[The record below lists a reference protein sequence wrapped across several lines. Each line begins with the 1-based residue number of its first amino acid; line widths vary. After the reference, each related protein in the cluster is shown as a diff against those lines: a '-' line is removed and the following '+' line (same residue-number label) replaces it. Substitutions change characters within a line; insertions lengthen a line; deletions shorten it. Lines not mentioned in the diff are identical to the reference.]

1 MIRVFEP
8 KLNINDKISVLKTM
22 QKNFISGTSPTVQEF
37 ENELASKFDRKYC
50 VALSNGSVALD
61 VALQLYDFKK
71 DDEVIVPSFTII
83 SCLSAILRTKAT
95 PIFCDVDINSWNMTL
110 ENIKKVITKNTKAII
125 LVHLYGLVGE
135 VNEIVD
141 YCNKNNIIIIEDA
154 AESHGQVVGDKRCGS
169 IGDVST
175 FSFYANKHITTGEGG
190 AVLTDNKQQFL
201 KLKQMVNLDFESSK
215 RFIHNNL
222 YWNYRLGGLQA
233 ALGLSQIKNLEK
245 TIIRKIEQGNYYNHL
260 FSDLS
265 NYLQLPLREYKG
277 VKNHYWVYGI
287 MLKKPELKVEF
298 TEYLLNSDIE
308 TRPFFYPLHLQ
319 PVLPKIYK
327 DLTIK
332 PIVSEKLYESGL
344 YIPIGNHLTQK
355 KQRYISNKIHNFFN

>member
-1 MIRVFEP
+1 MIKVFEP
-8 KLNINDKISVLKTM
+8 KLNFKDKISVLKTM

-37 ENELASKFDRKYC
+37 ENELASRFDRKYC
-50 VALSNGSVALD
+50 VSLSNGSVALD

-83 SCLSAILRTKAT
+83 SCLSAILRTNAT
-95 PIFCDVDINSWNMTL
+95 PIFCDVDINSWNMTV
-110 ENIKKVITKNTKAII
+110 ENIKKVITNNTKAII

-135 VNEIVD
+135 VNEIVE
-141 YCNKNNIIIIEDA
+141 YCNENNIIIIEDA
-154 AESHGQVVGDKRCGS
+154 AESHGQVAGGKRCGS

-201 KLKQMVNLDFESSK
+201 KLRQMVNLDFESSN

-233 ALGLSQIKNLEK
+233 ALGLSQIKSLEK
-245 TIIRKIEQGNYYNHL
+245 TITRKIEQGNYYDQL
-260 FSDLS
+260 FADLS
-265 NYLQLPLREYKG
+265 NYLQLPLREYRG

-287 MLKKPELKVEF
+287 MLKKPELKGEL
-298 TEYLLNSDIE
+298 TEYLLNNDIE

-319 PVLPKIYK
+319 PALPQIYK
-327 DLTIK
+327 DLTFK

-355 KQRYISNKIHNFFN
+355 NQRYISNKIHNFFN